1 MNSSIRRHQMFNS
14 QRFKLIGLMVVLAA
28 LLAGAGSWM
37 ALQAAADQ
45 KDVSVKAL
53 SYDDRVRFVVESE
66 KVSIFKV
73 LDLLSRFG
81 KIRELKYG

>member
-1 MNSSIRRHQMFNS
+1 M
-14 QRFKLIGLMVVLAA
+14 FKLNKFKLLGLAVVLAA

-37 ALQAAADQ
+37 AIQAAGGQ
-45 KDVSVKAL
+45 NGVSVKAL

-66 KVSIFKV
+66 KVSILRV
-73 LDLLSRFG
+73 LDLLARFG